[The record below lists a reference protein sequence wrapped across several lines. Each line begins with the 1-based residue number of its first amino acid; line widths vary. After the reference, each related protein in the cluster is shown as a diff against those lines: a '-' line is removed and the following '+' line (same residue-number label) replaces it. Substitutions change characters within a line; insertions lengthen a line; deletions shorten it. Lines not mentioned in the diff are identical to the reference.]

1 MSQLFLNLLPVLAAC
16 LAGWFLGRGQKLDI
30 RTLGTIVIYAI
41 APVVNFDAVLK
52 APMAGAMLALPI
64 AAFLIGGINSLL
76 SYALAR
82 RCLPKNEQVLFV
94 ASAASS
100 ANTLYYG
107 LGLALAV
114 LPAAMIPAFCV
125 AAIGLSVSES
135 IFGYYFLARNNFSWR
150 SALQRVARLPVLS
163 AVTLAL
169 LCKLTFPTEGMIATL
184 APLSGY
190 CRGALILLGSM
201 ILGVALGQNQQFKF
215 HPRLTVAILF
225 TRHLLFA
232 MLTIILLAVDAHMA
246 RLIPEAYRTIF
257 LLFALMPIA
266 NNSLTFAATLG
277 LPTEAI
283 SSTII
288 VSNAV
293 AIMLASATV
302 YAGFN

>member
-1 MSQLFLNLLPVLAAC
+1 MSQLFLNLLPVLAAS
-16 LAGWFLGRGQKLDI
+16 LAGWVLGKRQKLDI

-64 AAFLIGGINSLL
+64 AAFLIGGINSLM

-114 LPAAMIPAFCV
+114 LPATMIPAFCV

-184 APLSGY
+184 APLAGY

-232 MLTIILLAVDAHMA
+232 MLTIMLLAVDAHMA

>member
-1 MSQLFLNLLPVLAAC
+1 MNQLFLNLLPVLAAC
-16 LAGWFLGRGQKLDI
+16 LAGWVLGKRQSLDI

-64 AAFLIGGINSLL
+64 ATFIIGSANSLF

-82 RCLPKNEQVLFV
+82 RCISQNEQVLFV

-114 LPAAMIPAFCV
+114 LPGAMISAFCV

-150 SALQRVARLPVLS
+150 SAVQRVVRLPVLS

-169 LCKLTFPTEGMIATL
+169 LCKLTFPTEGVIATL
-184 APLSGY
+184 APLAGY

-201 ILGVALGQNQQFKF
+201 ILGVALGQNQRFKL
-215 HPRLTVAILF
+215 HPRLALLILL

-232 MLTIILLAVDAHMA
+232 LLVITLLLLDNYFT
-246 RLIPEAYRTIF
+246 RLIPETYHTIF

-277 LPTEAI
+277 LATEAI

-293 AIMLASATV
+293 AIILASAAV
-302 YAGFN
+302 YTGFN